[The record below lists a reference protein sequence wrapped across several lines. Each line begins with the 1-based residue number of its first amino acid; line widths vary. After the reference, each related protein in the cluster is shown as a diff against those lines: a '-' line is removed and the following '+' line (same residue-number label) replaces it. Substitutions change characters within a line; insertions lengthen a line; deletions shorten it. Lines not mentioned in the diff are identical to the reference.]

1 MLRSISVKNFAIID
15 NIQIDFN
22 DHMSVLTG
30 ETGAGKS
37 LIIDAIGL
45 LFGDRA
51 SSELVRRNESKASV
65 EGVFD
70 NLEDSDY
77 FLAEN
82 EIEKEDFL
90 VIRRDIYENGK
101 SICKING
108 EAVSLNLLSDL
119 GSILGSIHTQFDNE
133 KLTNPKNYFDF
144 IDTSEIKHDIDEY
157 SRMLKIYNAKK
168 RELDNLLKTE
178 SENNQKLDFLKY
190 QEEELKKANLSVK
203 EEDEL
208 KNRANILNNHE
219 KIASNIN
226 SFLEIYDND
235 EILEK
240 IYESINYLDKV
251 KEYDEGVNKIKESM
265 YDSYY
270 NLSDAIDTIKSSFK
284 TSELDLDELDEIN
297 NRLGVYSD
305 IKRKYKMQTEEIV
318 ELYLSLNEKIQ
329 AIENFDEIR
338 SDLEKEVK
346 DYKDKLLKIA
356 LTISDLRKKQ
366 AKEIEQEIKVNLN
379 DLQLSQTEL
388 KIYINSNPDRF
399 LKNGIDEVE
408 ISVTFNKGEAM
419 RSLHKVASGGELSRF
434 MLALKAITS
443 KKFVSKTLI
452 FDEIDSGVS
461 GSVAYSLATKIA
473 SISKYA
479 QVLCVT
485 HLVQVASIA
494 DHQLFIYK
502 TVEDG
507 RTKTFIK
514 ELNYDERVLEI
525 SKMASNGEVSDA
537 SIELAKELLKK

>member
-51 SSELVRRNESKASV
+51 SSELVRRGEAKASV

-70 NLEDSDY
+70 NIEDSDN

-108 EAVSLNLLSDL
+108 ETVSLNLLSDL
-119 GSILGSIHTQFDNE
+119 GSALGSIHTQFDNE

-157 SRMLKIYNAKK
+157 SRLLKIYNAKK

-203 EEDEL
+203 EEEEL

-270 NLSDAIDTIKSSFK
+270 NLNDAIATIKSSFK
-284 TSELDLDELDEIN
+284 ASELDLDELDEIN

-338 SDLEKEVK
+338 SDLEKEVD

-356 LTISDLRKKQ
+356 LKISDQRKKQ

-388 KIYINSNPDRF
+388 KISVNSNTERF

-408 ISVTFNKGEAM
+408 ISVTFNRGEAM
-419 RSLHKVASGGELSRF
+419 RPLHKVASGGELSRF

-525 SKMASNGEVSDA
+525 SKMASNGEVTDA
-537 SIELAKELLKK
+537 SIEFAKELLKK

>member
-1 MLRSISVKNFAIID
+1 MP
-15 NIQIDFN
+15 
-22 DHMSVLTG
+22 
-30 ETGAGKS
+30 
-37 LIIDAIGL
+37 
-45 LFGDRA
+45 
-51 SSELVRRNESKASV
+51 V

-70 NLEDSDY
+70 NIEDSDN

-108 EAVSLNLLSDL
+108 ETVSLNLLSDL
-119 GSILGSIHTQFDNE
+119 GSALGSIHTQFDNE

-157 SRMLKIYNAKK
+157 SRLLKIYNAKK

-203 EEDEL
+203 EEEEL

-270 NLSDAIDTIKSSFK
+270 NLNDAIATIKSSFK
-284 TSELDLDELDEIN
+284 ASELDLDELDEIN

-338 SDLEKEVK
+338 SDLEKEVD

-356 LTISDLRKKQ
+356 LKISDQRKKQ

-388 KIYINSNPDRF
+388 KISVNSNTERF

-408 ISVTFNKGEAM
+408 ISVTFNRGEAM
-419 RSLHKVASGGELSRF
+419 RPLHKVASGGELSRF

-525 SKMASNGEVSDA
+525 SKMASNGEVTDA
-537 SIELAKELLKK
+537 SIEFAKELLKK